1 MLIITE
7 ENEII
12 MIYSCSSFE
21 FSMTTNIKKILV
33 PLDGSENSLRG
44 LDAAIYHAQKSQA
57 EITAI
62 NILPNM
68 PEMFRD
74 APPYSEK
81 AQKDAENMMT
91 EAKKRTSE
99 NDVKFQDKIVRGS
112 TGKELVKFAEE
123 NNFDLI
129 TIGSRGISSVKEA
142 FLGSVSNYVSH
153 KSNVP
158 VLIIK

>member
-1 MLIITE
+1 M
-7 ENEII
+7 
-12 MIYSCSSFE
+12 
-21 FSMTTNIKKILV
+21 

-74 APPYSEK
+74 APPYTEK
-81 AQKDAENMMT
+81 AQKYAETIMT
-91 EAKKRTSE
+91 DAKKRTSE
-99 NDVKFQDKIVRGS
+99 NDVKFQEKIIRGG

-129 TIGSRGISSVKEA
+129 TIGSRGIGSVKEA
-142 FLGSVSNYVSH
+142 FLGSVTNYVSH

-158 VLIIK
+158 VLIVR

>member
-1 MLIITE
+1 MA
-7 ENEII
+7 
-12 MIYSCSSFE
+12 
-21 FSMTTNIKKILV
+21 TNIKKILV

-62 NILPNM
+62 NIIPNM
-68 PEMFRD
+68 PGYAQD

-99 NDVKFQDKIVRGS
+99 NDVKFQEKIMRGG

-129 TIGSRGISSVKEA
+129 TIGSRGQGSVKEA
-142 FLGSVSNYVSH
+142 FLGSVSNYIAH
-153 KSNVP
+153 KSNFS
-158 VLIIK
+158 VLIVK

>member
-1 MLIITE
+1 
-7 ENEII
+7 
-12 MIYSCSSFE
+12 
-21 FSMTTNIKKILV
+21 MTTNIKKILV

-57 EITAI
+57 EITTI
-62 NILPNM
+62 NIIPNM
-68 PEMFRD
+68 PDMFRD

-81 AQKDAENMMT
+81 AQKDAEIMMA

-99 NDVKFQDKIVRGS
+99 NDVKFQEKIIRGS
-112 TGKELVKFAEE
+112 AGKEIVTFAEY

-142 FLGSVSNYVSH
+142 FLGSVSNYIAH
-153 KSNVP
+153 KSIIP
-158 VLIIK
+158 VLIVK

>member
-1 MLIITE
+1 
-7 ENEII
+7 
-12 MIYSCSSFE
+12 MILPY
-21 FSMTTNIKKILV
+21 SMTINVKKILV
-33 PLDGSENSLRG
+33 PLDASENSLRG
-44 LDAAIYHAQKSQA
+44 LDYAVDLAQKYNA
-57 EITAI
+57 EITGF
-62 NILPNM
+62 NVLPNI

-74 APPYSEK
+74 SPPYTEK

-91 EAKKRTSE
+91 EARKRTTE
-99 NDVKFQDKIVRGS
+99 KNVKFQDKIVRGS

-129 TIGSRGISSVKEA
+129 TIGSRGIGSAKEA

-158 VLIIK
+158 VLIVK

>member
-1 MLIITE
+1 
-7 ENEII
+7 
-12 MIYSCSSFE
+12 
-21 FSMTTNIKKILV
+21 MTQDIKKILV
-33 PLDGSENSLRG
+33 ALDGSENSKRG

-62 NILPNM
+62 NITPNM

-81 AQKDAENMMT
+81 AQKDAEIMMA

-99 NDVKFQDKIVRGS
+99 NDVKFQEKIIRGS
-112 TGKELVKFAEE
+112 AGKDIVKFAED

-142 FLGSVSNYVSH
+142 FLGSVSHNVAH
-153 KSNVP
+153 KTKVP

>member
-1 MLIITE
+1 
-7 ENEII
+7 
-12 MIYSCSSFE
+12 
-21 FSMTTNIKKILV
+21 MTQDIKKILV
-33 PLDGSENSLRG
+33 ALDGSENSKRG

-81 AQKDAENMMT
+81 AQKDAEIMMA
-91 EAKKRTSE
+91 EAKKRSSE
-99 NDVKFQDKIVRGS
+99 NDVKFQEKIIRGNA
-112 TGKELVKFAEE
+112 GKEIVKFAED

-129 TIGSRGISSVKEA
+129 TIGARGIGSVKEA
-142 FLGSVSNYVSH
+142 FLGSVSHNVSH
-153 KSNVP
+153 KTKVP

>member
-1 MLIITE
+1 
-7 ENEII
+7 
-12 MIYSCSSFE
+12 
-21 FSMTTNIKKILV
+21 MTQALKKILV

-44 LDAAIYHAQKSQA
+44 LDTAINQAKINQA
-57 EITAI
+57 EITGI
-62 NILPNM
+62 NVLPDM
-68 PEMFRD
+68 PKAFRD

-81 AQKDAENMMT
+81 AQKDAENIMS

-112 TGKELVKFAEE
+112 AGKELVKFAEE

-129 TIGSRGISSVKEA
+129 TIGSRGLGSVKEA

-153 KSNVP
+153 KSKVP
-158 VLIIK
+158 VLIVK

>member
-1 MLIITE
+1 MG
-7 ENEII
+7 
-12 MIYSCSSFE
+12 
-21 FSMTTNIKKILV
+21 TNIKKILV

-81 AQKDAENMMT
+81 AQKDAEIMLAG
-91 EAKKRTSE
+91 AKKRSSE
-99 NDVKFQDKIVRGS
+99 NDVKFQEKIIRGNA
-112 TGKELVKFAEE
+112 GKDIVKFAEE

-142 FLGSVSNYVSH
+142 FLGSVSNYIAH

>member
-1 MLIITE
+1 LTV
-7 ENEII
+7 
-12 MIYSCSSFE
+12 
-21 FSMTTNIKKILV
+21 NIEKILV
-33 PLDGSENSLRG
+33 PLDGSENSFRG

-68 PEMFRD
+68 PEMYRD

-81 AQKDAENMMT
+81 AQKDAEIMMT

-99 NDVKFQDKIVRGS
+99 NDVQFQEKIIRGS
-112 TGKELVKFAEE
+112 TGKELVEFAEDY
-123 NNFDLI
+123 NFDLI
-129 TIGSRGISSVKEA
+129 VIGSRGLGSVKEA
-142 FLGSVSNYVSH
+142 FLGSVSNYIAH

-158 VLIIK
+158 VLIVK

>member
-1 MLIITE
+1 
-7 ENEII
+7 
-12 MIYSCSSFE
+12 
-21 FSMTTNIKKILV
+21 MTVNIEKILV
-33 PLDGSENSLRG
+33 PLDGSENSFRG

-81 AQKDAENMMT
+81 AQKDAEIMMT

-99 NDVKFQDKIVRGS
+99 NDVQFQEKIIRGS
-112 TGKELVKFAEE
+112 TGKELVEFAEDY
-123 NNFDLI
+123 NFDLI
-129 TIGSRGISSVKEA
+129 TIGSRGLGSGKEA
-142 FLGSVSNYVSH
+142 FLGSVSNYIAH

-158 VLIIK
+158 VLIVK